1 MPSYVNRL
9 GEPVFIEEEQMRTA
23 GDNLAALGL
32 EVGDQII
39 VSYKVVPLSSEMGP
53 HGPRQT
59 WLFEH
64 GEFRGVHGN
73 SLHFRIN
80 TDDGKTITWAVSL
93 DDILKSGKIGDI
105 SLVRPKITLE

>member
-1 MPSYVNRL
+1 
-9 GEPVFIEEEQMRTA
+9 MRTA

-93 DDILKSGKIGDI
+93 DDILKIGKIGDI